1 MTTTEN
7 LCGIV
12 WSLNGGWYDRFNASG
27 KGDDHSHIRSDD
39 VASVYTFDKRL
50 KVQLKRLS
58 EKFPE
63 LIYPGKKAIEGAVNY
78 IVPKSCIVIYTP
90 YSDERKRAAS
100 KRAKTR
106 SDPRN
111 EG

>member
-1 MTTTEN
+1 MTDLTPAERETIILTSEA
-7 LCGIV
+7 
-12 WSLNGGWYDRFNASG
+12 DET
-27 KGDDHSHIRSDD
+27 
-39 VASVYTFDKRL
+39 ASVYTFDKRL

-106 SDPRN
+106 SDTRN

>member
-1 MTTTEN
+1 MIELTPAERETIILTSEA
-7 LCGIV
+7 
-12 WSLNGGWYDRFNASG
+12 DET
-27 KGDDHSHIRSDD
+27 
-39 VASVYTFDKRL
+39 ASVYTFDKRL

-63 LIYPGKKAIEGAVNY
+63 LIYPGKKAIDGAVNY
-78 IVPKSCIVIYTP
+78 IVPKSCIVIYTQ

-106 SDPRN
+106 SDTRN
-111 EG
+111 DG

>member
-1 MTTTEN
+1 MIDLTPAERETIILTSEA
-7 LCGIV
+7 
-12 WSLNGGWYDRFNASG
+12 DET
-27 KGDDHSHIRSDD
+27 
-39 VASVYTFDKRL
+39 ASVYTFDKRL
-50 KVQLKRLS
+50 KTQLKRLS
-58 EKFPE
+58 EKFP
-63 LIYPGKKAIEGAVNY
+63 GKKTIEGAVNY

-106 SDPRN
+106 SDTRN

>member
-1 MTTTEN
+1 MIELTPAERETIILTSEA
-7 LCGIV
+7 
-12 WSLNGGWYDRFNASG
+12 DET
-27 KGDDHSHIRSDD
+27 
-39 VASVYTFDKRL
+39 ASVYTFDKRL

-90 YSDERKRAAS
+90 YSDERKARRASAP
-100 KRAKTR
+100 KRVLIPEMMGSYPGFR
-106 SDPRN
+106 SVRGSD
-111 EG
+111 G

>member
-1 MTTTEN
+1 MIDLTPAERETIILTSE
-7 LCGIV
+7 
-12 WSLNGGWYDRFNASG
+12 A
-27 KGDDHSHIRSDD
+27 DD

-78 IVPKSCIVIYTP
+78 IVPKSCIVIYTHIP
-90 YSDERKRAAS
+90 MRENARQASALKRVLKAEIRGS
-100 KRAKTR
+100 CPGFGSVR
-106 SDPRN
+106 
-111 EG
+111 GVHG

>member
-1 MTTTEN
+1 MIELTPVERETIILTSE
-7 LCGIV
+7 
-12 WSLNGGWYDRFNASG
+12 A
-27 KGDDHSHIRSDD
+27 DD

-63 LIYPGKKAIEGAVNY
+63 LIYPGQKTIDGAVNY

-106 SDPRN
+106 S